1 MKTGSV
7 LLVSVTL
14 AIIFLAGCGLAGQRR
29 EVINYTTHAFC
40 KLEER
45 PNLSI
50 YAPWDKKT
58 RRIKLPPNGS
68 IKIRDRG
75 EKYILNIWTCD
86 GRYMIS
92 NYNHRPE
99 PGEPWILGEMDVWD
113 SQQKYKPTPMA
124 TRIPV
129 VLTIINDTGRDI
141 CSVRFSRWRE
151 PYQFSDNV
159 LTRTMIP
166 GDQIVLREPED
177 INWGIYVLKIYFC
190 DETEYLT
197 EAVVFEEI
205 MAITLRGAEQ
215 DAHDLLVEK
224 EGVE

>member
-1 MKTGSV
+1 MKRYGIAFLFLV
-7 LLVSVTL
+7 LGGLFAACTSSEK
-14 AIIFLAGCGLAGQRR
+14 II
-29 EVINYTTHAFC
+29 VINNTSHTFC
-40 KLEER
+40 KVER
-45 PNLSI
+45 TPNLSI
-50 YAPWDKKT
+50 YAPWQKKT
-58 RRIKLPPNGS
+58 SRIRLHP
-68 IKIRDRG
+68 G
-75 EKYILNIWTCD
+75 ETVSLSGGDENHILYLLTCD
-86 GRYMIS
+86 ERYMVS
-92 NYNHRPE
+92 NYRQRPE
-99 PGEPWILGEMDVWD
+99 PGEPWVLTD
-113 SQQKYKPTPMA
+113 SMVADMAIEFVPTPMA

-177 INWGIYVLKIYFC
+177 INWGTYVLKIYFC

-205 MAITLRGAEQ
+205 MAITLRGEEF
-215 DAHDLLVEK
+215 DTLDLLTERRG
-224 EGVE
+224 EGQ